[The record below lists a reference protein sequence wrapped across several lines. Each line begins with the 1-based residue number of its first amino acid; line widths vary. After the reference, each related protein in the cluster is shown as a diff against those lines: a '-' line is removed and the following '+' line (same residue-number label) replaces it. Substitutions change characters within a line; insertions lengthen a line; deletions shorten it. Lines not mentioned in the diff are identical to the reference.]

1 VIRGPLFPRIDDHSP
16 MSANVHELYFEYYLD
31 KKTLEEDKPFESDPL
46 QELINGQNTAIYI
59 KLVQA
64 LQREE
69 IVLG

>member
-1 VIRGPLFPRIDDHSP
+1 